1 MSDGEKRLGMI
12 KIFGIFGLQAFA
24 AVAFAQDLPTAA
36 ITLANC
42 DGAHATVL
50 HVSANSVADARAV
63 WLNGSQIRWPQVVPA
78 PSQVSQFKLYF
89 SARGGLQITPGKPV
103 RGADAA
109 ITLTAKREA
118 LAPEFTARFGY
129 LQALGLTLKVDSAE
143 QNRLSQWQNGQ
154 LMLVQELRSGDVI
167 DATSLQSAGY
177 LDDVYA
183 KAKSITDFGAVVL
196 STPEG
201 KNATRFKL
209 WAPTAQSVALCVYG
223 DPKQNA
229 KTLTT
234 MRRDAQTGAWDV
246 RLKGKFQGKY
256 YHYLVDVYV
265 PGIGLVRNLVTD
277 PYSISLSSD
286 SMRSYIADLDS
297 AESAPKGWQE
307 QVRAPI
313 LAHAVDMSIYELH
326 VRDFSVGDASV
337 SAKNRGKYLAFSEAN
352 SYGMRHLKALA
363 QAGMTD
369 VHLLPVFDFAT
380 VPETGCVRPDM
391 PSASADSEVQQEF
404 AVKNQKQD
412 CFNWGYDP
420 AHFGAP
426 EGSYASDS
434 QNAAT
439 RIIEFRAMVDALH
452 RAGLRVGMDV
462 VYNHTAASGQDA
474 RSVLDRIVPG
484 YYHRLDANGVV
495 ERSTCCENTATE
507 NRMMAKLMIDTAVRW
522 VRDYRIDSFR
532 FDLMGHQPKAAML
545 ALQLAVNKVA
555 GQPVFLLG
563 EGWNFGEVANNKRF
577 VQAAQLSLADSGIAT
592 FSDRARDAIRGGGC
606 CDSGT
611 DLLSQQGYVN
621 GLHYL
626 PNAYAAQIA
635 RTKSDPAS
643 LQALMHSA
651 DLVRLGL
658 AGSIKNF
665 KLPTFDDRTLALAE
679 IDYSGQPAGYV
690 AQPGEVVNYVENH
703 DNPTLFDIN
712 VLKLPVSTSTPDRA
726 RVQMLAAATV
736 AFSQGISYYHAG
748 MEGLRSKS
756 LDRNSFDSGDWF
768 NRIDWTFAD
777 NYFGSGL
784 PPKADNGS
792 NYELYKPLLANA
804 AIKPTASDIRWT
816 RDVFF
821 DLLRIR
827 KSTRLLRLATSDS
840 INQRLRFLNTGSTQ
854 IPTVIAAVLDGQG
867 LPDAGFTRLA
877 YFINVDIKPH
887 TISVR
892 DEVRKAYVLHPVQ
905 RAKNAADKLVL
916 EARYDAATGAFTVP
930 ARTAAVFVIAIKSE

>member
-1 MSDGEKRLGMI
+1 MRLGMI
-12 KIFGIFGLQAFA
+12 KILGFFGLQAFA
-24 AVAFAQDLPTAA
+24 AAALAQLTPTAA

-42 DGAHATVL
+42 DGVHATVL
-50 HVSANSVADARAV
+50 HASAMQQADARAV
-63 WLNGSQIRWPQVVPA
+63 WLNGSQIRWPQAAPA
-78 PSQVSQFKLYF
+78 PWQATRFKLYF

-103 RGADAA
+103 GGADAA

-118 LAPEFTARFGY
+118 LAPEFAARFGY
-129 LQALGLTLKVDSAE
+129 LDAVGVTLKVDSAE
-143 QNRLSQWQNGQ
+143 QKRLSQWQRGQ
-154 LMLVQELRSGDVI
+154 LMLVQESRSGDVI
-167 DATSLQSAGY
+167 DATALQSAGY

-183 KAKSITDFGAVVL
+183 KAETIADLGAVVFG
-196 STPEG
+196 TPEG

-209 WAPTAQSVALCVYG
+209 WAPTAQTVALCVY
-223 DPKQNA
+223 DSPERSA

-234 MRRDAQTGAWDV
+234 MRRDALSGAWEV
-246 RLKGKFQGKY
+246 RLKGKFQGQY
-256 YHYLVDVYV
+256 YRYLLDVYV
-265 PGIGLVRNLVTD
+265 AGVGLVRNLVTD
-277 PYSISLSSD
+277 PYSVSLSSD
-286 SMRSYIADLDS
+286 SQRSYIADLDS
-297 AESAPKGWQE
+297 AELVPKGWLE

-337 SAKNRGKYLAFSEAN
+337 SAKNRGKYLAFSEAKSN
-352 SYGMRHLKALA
+352 GMRHLNALA

-380 VPETGCVRPDM
+380 VPETDCVSPDM
-391 PSASADSEVQQEF
+391 PSAAADSEIQQEI
-404 AVKNQKQD
+404 AAKNQKLD

-426 EGSYASDS
+426 EGSYASDA
-434 QNAAT
+434 QNGAK
-439 RIIEFRAMVDALH
+439 RIIEFRIMVDALH

-484 YYHRLDANGVV
+484 YYHRLNANGVV
-495 ERSTCCENTATE
+495 ERSTCCDNTATE

-545 ALQLAVNKVA
+545 ALQKAVDKAA
-555 GQPVFLLG
+555 GKPVFLLG

-606 CDSGT
+606 CDAGA
-611 DLLSQQGYVN
+611 DLLSKQGYVN

-626 PNAYAAQIA
+626 PNAYAAQKA
-635 RTKSDPAS
+635 GPESEPTS
-643 LQALMHSA
+643 LPALMRSA

-690 AQPGEVVNYVENH
+690 SQPGEVVNYVENH

-712 VLKLPVSTSTPDRA
+712 VLKLPVSTSAQERA
-726 RVQMLAAATV
+726 HVQMLAAATV

-756 LDRNSFDSGDWF
+756 LDRNSYDSGDWF
-768 NRIDWTFAD
+768 NRIDWTFSD

-804 AIKPTASDIRWT
+804 AIKPTASDIRWM

-827 KSTRLLRLATSDS
+827 KSTRLLRLTTSDS

-854 IPTVIAAVLDGQG
+854 IPTVLAGVLDGKG
-867 LPDAGFTRLA
+867 LPDAGFARLA
-877 YFINVDIKPH
+877 YFINVDSIPH
-887 TISVR
+887 TISAP
-892 DEVRKAYVLHPVQ
+892 DEARKDYVLHPVQ
-905 RAKNAADKLVL
+905 RAKNAADKRVF

-930 ARTAAVFVIAIKSE
+930 ARTATVFVVEALLRTQ